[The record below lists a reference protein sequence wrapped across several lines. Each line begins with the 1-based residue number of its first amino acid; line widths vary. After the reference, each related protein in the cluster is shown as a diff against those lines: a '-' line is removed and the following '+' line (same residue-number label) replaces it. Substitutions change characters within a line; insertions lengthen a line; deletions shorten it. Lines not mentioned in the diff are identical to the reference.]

1 MHWFSFNIGLG
12 FGKGRREAI
21 TENPQVIRHS
31 VLLPWH
37 LETRVT
43 SLPDYISGADSVEL
57 TDGDIVVGRLCW
69 VFLNRRGQAVC
80 GWESGRVA
88 TLCRES
94 MFFNQCQR
102 SSTYVR
108 ADFTSTKTHRRNA
121 CRQCKQTTPRPRTV

>member
-80 GWESGRVA
+80 GWASGRVA
-88 TLCRES
+88 TLCRGS
-94 MFFNQCQR
+94 V
-102 SSTYVR
+102 YVSPSVSEILYIR
-108 ADFTSTKTHRRNA
+108 QGQTS
-121 CRQCKQTTPRPRTV
+121 